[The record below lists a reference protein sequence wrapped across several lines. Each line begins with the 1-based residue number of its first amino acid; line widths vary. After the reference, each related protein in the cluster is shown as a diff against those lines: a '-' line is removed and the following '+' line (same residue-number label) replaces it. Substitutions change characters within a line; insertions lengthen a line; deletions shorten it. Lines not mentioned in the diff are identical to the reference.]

1 MKHSDLSIIVRG
13 SEIFL
18 SRSLSDSNI
27 TATEQTML
35 MYLYGHE
42 TPNQEEIA
50 EYFMLDKG
58 TVAKTLRKLEK
69 KSLIERRVNE
79 KDQREKVITLTGKAY
94 NLKQV
99 CVNLLKTWNTAI
111 YKDISEAERE
121 VFERVVG
128 KIALNVVNELKK

>member
-1 MKHSDLSIIVRG
+1 MIHSDLSIIVRG

-35 MYLYGHE
+35 MYLYGHK

-58 TVAKTLRKLEK
+58 TVAKTLRKLEE

-79 KDQREKVITLTGKAY
+79 KDQREKVITLTDKAY
-94 NLKQV
+94 ELKQV

-111 YKDISEAERE
+111 YKDISEEERE